1 MLVEVTE
8 VSKAMAANAKRS
20 ADAGGQVADDETLWR
35 AVLKRD
41 ATFDGTIFF
50 AVRSTGIYCRPSCPA
65 RRPRREQVV
74 FFQIP
79 EAAERAGFRSCRRC
93 RPHSTAMNDPQVEMV
108 RQACRYIES
117 QDQLP
122 TLENLSEHTGVSPY
136 HLQRV
141 FKRVAGI
148 TPRQYAEAN
157 RLDQFK
163 AGVKKGATVT
173 GAMYEAGYGSS
184 SRLYERAPAQ
194 LGMTPADY
202 RRGGKGVRINYTIA
216 GCSLG
221 RLLVAGTEKGVC
233 SVRLGDSDAALEANL
248 LSEYP
253 AAGVNRDDEA
263 LSEWVEQ
270 LLSHLNGEQPHLDL
284 PLDVQATA
292 FQWNVWEKLREIP
305 YGSTRSYSE
314 IARAMGRPTA
324 TRAVARACAA
334 NPVALVIP
342 CHRVVREDK
351 SLGGYRWGIE
361 RKQALLKRER
371 SRSTDDAERSPSPD
385 VTDNADFQSV

>member
-1 MLVEVTE
+1 MRKIRIDSIPHSALVCSWRLTE
-8 VSKAMAANAKRS
+8 LSESRALIKQRSTYRGAVS
-20 ADAGGQVADDETLWR
+20 DDDETFWR

-41 ATFDGTIFF
+41 ARFDGRVFF

-74 FFQIP
+74 FFSIP
-79 EAAERAGFRSCRRC
+79 EAAESAGFRSCRRC
-93 RPHSTAMNDPQVEMV
+93 RPRSAAMTDPQVEMV
-108 RQACRYIES
+108 RRACGYIES
-117 QDQLP
+117 HLNESP
-122 TLENLSEHTGVSPY
+122 TLEDLSSNTGVSPY

-141 FKRVAGI
+141 FKRIVGI
-148 TPRQYAEAN
+148 TPRQYAGAF
-157 RLDQFK
+157 RLSHFK
-163 AGVKKGATVT
+163 ASVKRGGTVT
-173 GAMYEAGYGSS
+173 GAIYDAGYGSS

-202 RRGGKGVRINYTIA
+202 RRGGAGVRIHYTIA

-221 RLLVAGTEKGVC
+221 RLLVAATTKGVC
-233 SVRLGDSDAALEANL
+233 AVRLGDSDEALEANL
-248 LSEYP
+248 VSEYP
-253 AAGVNRDDEA
+253 AAEVNRDDEA
-263 LSEWVEQ
+263 LNKWVEQ
-270 LLSHLNGEQPHLDL
+270 LLSHIDGQHPHLDL

-292 FQWNVWEKLREIP
+292 FQWSVWEKLKAIP

-324 TRAVARACAA
+324 TRAVARACAT
-334 NPVALVIP
+334 NPVALLIP

-361 RKQALLKRER
+361 RKRALLEHER
-371 SRSTDDAERSPSPD
+371 SVAEE
-385 VTDNADFQSV
+385 

>member
-1 MLVEVTE
+1 MREAIAL
-8 VSKAMAANAKRS
+8 SKQRSTQASAENAT
-20 ADAGGQVADDETLWR
+20 DEAYWR
-35 AVLKRD
+35 AVLDRD
-41 ATFDGTIFF
+41 TRFDGRVFF
-50 AVRSTGIYCRPSCPA
+50 GVRSTKIYCRPSCPA

-74 FFQIP
+74 FFRIP

-93 RPHSTAMNDPQVEMV
+93 HPRRTAMTDPQVEMV
-108 RQACRYIES
+108 RRACAYIETRAGAS
-117 QDQLP
+117 P
-122 TLENLSEHTGVSPY
+122 TLEDLGSHTGVSPY

-141 FKRVAGI
+141 FKRIAGI
-148 TPRQYAEAN
+148 TPRQYAKAV

-163 AGVKKGATVT
+163 TGVKKGATVT

-184 SRLYERAPAQ
+184 SRLYESAPAH

-202 RRGGKGVRINYTIA
+202 RRGGKGATINYTIA
-216 GCSLG
+216 ACSLG
-221 RLLVAGTEKGVC
+221 RLLVAGTEKGIC
-233 SVRLGDSDAALEANL
+233 SVRLGDSDAALEENL

-253 AAGVNRDDEA
+253 AADVTRDDEG

-270 LLSHLNGEQPHLDL
+270 ILSHLNGERPHLDL

-292 FQWNVWEKLREIP
+292 FQWSVWEKLREIP
-305 YGSTRSYSE
+305 YGSTRSYGDV
-314 IARAMGRPTA
+314 ARAMGRPTA
-324 TRAVARACAA
+324 TRAVARACAT

-361 RKQALLKRER
+361 RKQTLLEHER
-371 SRSTDDAERSPSPD
+371 A
-385 VTDNADFQSV
+385 AAKG